1 MTKKKAEFKP
11 DGRLIGLVVF
21 AIVLVVLVYMMGS

>member
-11 DGRLIGLVVF
+11 DGRLIGLLVF
-21 AIVLVVLVYMMGS
+21 AVFLVVIVYLMGS